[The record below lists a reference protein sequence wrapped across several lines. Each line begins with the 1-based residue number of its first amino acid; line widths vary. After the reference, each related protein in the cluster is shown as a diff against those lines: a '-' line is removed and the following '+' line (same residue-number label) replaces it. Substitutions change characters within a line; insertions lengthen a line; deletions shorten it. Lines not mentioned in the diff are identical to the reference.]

1 MSVIPLS
8 LAHGSHAAQE
18 NFLNGQPW
26 GVLPDLTTP
35 EHLLVLVIRKWVA
48 AYNQRKPPETFIGD
62 AFSVAEVK
70 HLYQPFDKLMTV
82 IAFTS
87 EIDLD
92 VRCLKCR
99 ELGDGE
105 KRILT
110 IIRLAQERRFNNL
123 QNYLNGWL
131 RGSGQRF
138 VAETAEFLGTELGR
152 KGLRLPLRINISPT
166 LQ

>member
-1 MSVIPLS
+1 MNVIPLS
-8 LAHGSHAAQE
+8 LVRDGRAIQE
-18 NFLNGQPW
+18 NFLTGQPW
-26 GVLPDLTTP
+26 GVLPNLTTP

-48 AYNQRKPPETFIGD
+48 AYNQRRPPETFIGD

-105 KRILT
+105 NGSLPSSASHRSDDLKILIT
-110 IIRLAQERRFNNL
+110 I
-123 QNYLNGWL
+123 
-131 RGSGQRF
+131 
-138 VAETAEFLGTELGR
+138 
-152 KGLRLPLRINISPT
+152 
-166 LQ
+166 